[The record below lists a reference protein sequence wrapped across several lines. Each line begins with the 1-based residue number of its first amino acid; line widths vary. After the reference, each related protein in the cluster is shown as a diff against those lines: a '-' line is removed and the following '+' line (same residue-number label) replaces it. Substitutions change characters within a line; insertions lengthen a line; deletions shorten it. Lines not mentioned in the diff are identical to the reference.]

1 MDTQSRSRTSKPLF
15 YYTRSEKER
24 LERMAKV
31 DWELVA
37 SGLSALSDRE
47 FQSTSWLSSGDES
60 VSSLV
65 EEICQTFDDSGLS
78 DAMSFDDAIFATHR
92 ELQSALD
99 SLSSVIDKINLDQDP
114 RQLIDDPHVHE
125 MRVLSD
131 RALHEL
137 RKVRAQL

>member
-1 MDTQSRSRTSKPLF
+1 
-15 YYTRSEKER
+15 
-24 LERMAKV
+24 MAKV

-47 FQSTSWLSSGDES
+47 FQSTSWLSSGEES
-60 VSSLV
+60 VSSIV
-65 EEICQTFDDSGLS
+65 EDICQTFDDSGLS
-78 DAMSFDDAIFATHR
+78 DAMSLDDAIFATHR

-137 RKVRAQL
+137 RKVRALL